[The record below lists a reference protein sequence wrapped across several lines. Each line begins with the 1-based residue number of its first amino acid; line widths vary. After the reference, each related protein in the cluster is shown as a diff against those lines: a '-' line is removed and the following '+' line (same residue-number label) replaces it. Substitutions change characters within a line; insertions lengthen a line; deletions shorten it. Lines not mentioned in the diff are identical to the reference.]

1 MRTLLL
7 LAVSACL
14 SPAAENRPADEKA
27 VREAVDQFN
36 VAAKSGDAATL
47 DKLLHA
53 DLIYG
58 HSSALMEDKAT
69 CIKALLAGKPNFV
82 LQPGATVQLYGKTA
96 VVHGKMI
103 ANVVQNGKPVQIPL
117 DYVQVWVKE
126 GKAWR
131 MTTRHTTRLP
141 QS

>member
-1 MRTLLL
+1 MKTLLL
-7 LAVSACL
+7 LALSACL
-14 SPAAENRPADEKA
+14 SLAAENRPADEKA
-27 VREAVDQFN
+27 VRDSLEQFN
-36 VAAKSGDAATL
+36 AAAKAGDAATL

-58 HSSALMEDKAT
+58 HSSALIEDKAA

-82 LQPGATVQLYGKTA
+82 MQPGSTVQVYGKTA
-96 VVHGKMI
+96 VVHGKMV
-103 ANVVQNGKPVQIPL
+103 ANVVQQGKPVQIPL
-117 DYVQVWVKE
+117 DFVQVWVKE

-131 MTTRHTTRLP
+131 MVTRHTTRLP